1 MPFPHREELPES
13 AFRHQLLG
21 LNLLFLLYQ
30 NRVAEFHT
38 ELERLPAR
46 DIQSNVYIR
55 HPVSLEQVGDVGGDM
70 GLIGGGGTWGDM
82 GTWGD
87 IQSNVY
93 MGWRC
98 GLWGDAVSYGVVLVM
113 GCCCGLW
120 AVAVG

>member
-1 MPFPHREELPES
+1 M
-13 AFRHQLLG
+13 G
-21 LNLLFLLYQ
+21 LIGDGGTWGDMGGYGDMG
-30 NRVAEFHT
+30 
-38 ELERLPAR
+38 

>member
-1 MPFPHREELPES
+1 M
-13 AFRHQLLG
+13 G
-21 LNLLFLLYQ
+21 
-30 NRVAEFHT
+30 
-38 ELERLPAR
+38 
-46 DIQSNVYIR
+46 DIQGNVYIR
-55 HPVSLEQVGDVGGDM
+55 HPVSLEQVGDVGGYGADRGRGDMGGYGDM
-70 GLIGGGGTWGDM
+70 GLMGGHGADRG
-82 GTWGD
+82 WGD